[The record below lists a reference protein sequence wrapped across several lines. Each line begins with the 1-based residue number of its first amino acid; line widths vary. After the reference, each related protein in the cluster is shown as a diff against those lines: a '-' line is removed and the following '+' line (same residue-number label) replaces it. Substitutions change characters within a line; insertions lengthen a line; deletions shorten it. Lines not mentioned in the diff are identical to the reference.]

1 MESKELRTIAD
12 GMMDD
17 EAAVMAKILTLREPQ
32 PRRKTDRPHNKLT
45 ITGTRGHAAC
55 SFVLGFTLA

>member
-12 GMMDD
+12 GMMDN

-32 PRRKTDRPHNKLT
+32 PIDAFQSFPCVNDSRF
-45 ITGTRGHAAC
+45 ITTQG
-55 SFVLGFTLA
+55 